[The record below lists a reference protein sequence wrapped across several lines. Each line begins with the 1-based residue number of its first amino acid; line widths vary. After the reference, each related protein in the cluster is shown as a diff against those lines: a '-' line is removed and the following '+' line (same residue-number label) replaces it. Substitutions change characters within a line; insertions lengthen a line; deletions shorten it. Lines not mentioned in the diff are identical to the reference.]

1 MTWVISDALALAQL
15 QATLARLAMA
25 PGPATVLIYATA
37 MPADTDPLAIAPDAQ
52 VTIPLE
58 SPPGAI
64 VAGVLKLAQQSG
76 AAPMAVTAGIPRW
89 GLLVAGD
96 GVPLARGDVTDSAHT
111 GAIRI
116 TGGTTAPGE
125 TAPMLYAGGLVAL
138 AETYL
143 T

>member
-1 MTWVISDALALAQL
+1 MTWAISDALALSQL
-15 QATLARLAMA
+15 QATLGRLAAA
-25 PGPATVLIYATA
+25 PGPATVLIYSSP
-37 MPADTDPLAIAPDAQ
+37 MPAEADPLAVAPDAQ
-52 VTIPLE
+52 VTIPLAAT
-58 SPPGAI
+58 PGSI
-64 VAGVLKLAQQSG
+64 VAGVLKLAQQ
-76 AAPMAVTAGIPRW
+76 ADPQPMAAASGVPRW

>member
-1 MTWVISDALALAQL
+1 MTWAISDALALAQL
-15 QATLARLAMA
+15 QATLGRLAAA
-25 PGPATVLIYATA
+25 PGPATVLIYSSP
-37 MPADTDPLAIAPDAQ
+37 MPSEADPLAA
-52 VTIPLE
+52 V
-58 SPPGAI
+58 PGSI
-64 VAGVLKLAQQSG
+64 VAGVLKLAQQ
-76 AAPMAVTAGIPRW
+76 ADPQPMAAASGVPRW

>member
-1 MTWVISDALALAQL
+1 MTWAISNALALAQL
-15 QATLARLAMA
+15 QATLGRLAAA

-37 MPADTDPLAIAPDAQ
+37 MPTDTEPLTIAPDAQ
-52 VTIPLE
+52 VTIPLA

-64 VAGVLKLAQQSG
+64 LAGVLKLAP
-76 AAPMAVTAGIPRW
+76 AAGSTPVVLAGGVPRW

-125 TAPMLYAGGLVAL
+125 TAPTLYAGGLVAL
-138 AETYL
+138 AETFL

>member
-52 VTIPLE
+52 VTIPLAAV
-58 SPPGAI
+58 PGSI
-64 VAGVLKLAQQSG
+64 VAGVLKLAQQ
-76 AAPMAVTAGIPRW
+76 ADAQPMAAASGVPRW

-96 GVPLARGDVTDSAHT
+96 GVPLARGDVTDNAHD
-111 GAIRI
+111 GSIRI

-125 TAPMLYAGGLVAL
+125 TAPTLYAGGLVAL
-138 AETYL
+138 SETFL

>member
-96 GVPLARGDVTDSAHT
+96 GVPLARGDVTDNAHD
-111 GAIRI
+111 GSIRI